1 MLVVGSMVGTGIFT
15 TSGLLL
21 RDLGSPV
28 AVLAAWAAGAVVA
41 LCGAVAYAELASALP
56 RNGGEY
62 LLLGRIYHPA
72 LGFTAALTSLIVG
85 FSAPLAAAALA
96 FGQHLAALAPG
107 VDPRRAGLVLL
118 AAAAAVHA
126 GDVRLGARVQAAAT
140 TLVVVLIVLFV
151 GLGLARG
158 EPARLLA
165 GPAPFAALASPAF
178 PAGLV
183 YVVFAYSGWNA
194 AVYLAGEVAT
204 PARTLPRAL
213 IAGTLLVALLYVGLS
228 AAFLAAAPADRL
240 AGVVEV
246 GHVAAVALL
255 GPAAGQGLSAL
266 VALVLA
272 STVSALLMTGPRV
285 YEQVG
290 RDYPALAALGRRNRR
305 GTPATAVSLQAL
317 AAAALLL
324 TASFEALLRYVG
336 FTLSITTALAVLG
349 VPVLRWRE
357 PALPRPYRAWA
368 YPVSPGLFAATGAWI
383 AWSALRE
390 NPGSS
395 WAGLATLAAGLALY
409 RLLGRVSPGARPP
422 RWPRPC

>member
-21 RDLGSPV
+21 RDLGSPA
-28 AVLAAWAAGAVVA
+28 AVLAAWGAGAVVA
-41 LCGAVAYAELASALP
+41 LCGAVAYAELGSALP

-72 LGFTAALTSLIVG
+72 LGFTAALTSLVVG

-96 FGQHLAALAPG
+96 FGQHLAALVPG
-107 VDPRRAGLVLL
+107 VDARLAGLALL

-126 GDVRLGARVQAAAT
+126 RDVGLGAHVQAGAT
-140 TLVVVLIVLFV
+140 TLVVLVVVLFV
-151 GLGLARG
+151 AVGLSLG

-165 GPAPFAALASPAF
+165 GPSPLAALVSPAF

-204 PARTLPRAL
+204 PARTVPRAC
-213 IAGTLLVALLYVGLS
+213 IAGTLVVALLYLGLT
-228 AAFLAAAPADRL
+228 AAFLAAVPASRL

-255 GPAAGQGLSAL
+255 GPGAGRGLSAM

-290 RDYPALAALGRRNRR
+290 RDYPALAPLGRRSHR
-305 GTPATAVSLQAL
+305 GAPAVAVVLQAL
-317 AAAALLL
+317 AAAAMLL
-324 TASFEALLRYVG
+324 TASFDALLRYVG
-336 FTLSITTALAVLG
+336 FTLSVTTALAVLG

-357 PALPRPYRAWA
+357 PALPRPYRAWG
-368 YPVSPGLFAATGAWI
+368 YPFSPAIFATAGGWI
-383 AWSALRE
+383 VWNALRE

-395 WAGLATLAAGLALY
+395 WAGLGTLTTGIALY
-409 RLLGRVSPGARPP
+409 RLLGRRRA
-422 RWPRPC
+422 